1 MKFVKFERENM
12 ENKNKNSIK
21 IDTSLRR
28 EKRKIEKYGAII
40 RNK

>member
-1 MKFVKFERENM
+1 MKFVKYERENM
-12 ENKNKNSIK
+12 KNENKNSNK

-28 EKRKIEKYGAII
+28 AKRKIEKYGAII